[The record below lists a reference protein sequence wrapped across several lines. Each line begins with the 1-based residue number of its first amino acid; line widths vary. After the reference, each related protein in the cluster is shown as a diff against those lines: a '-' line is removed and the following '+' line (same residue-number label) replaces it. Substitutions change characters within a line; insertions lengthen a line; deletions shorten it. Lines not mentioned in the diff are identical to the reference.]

1 MVGGLGA
8 SHNYSTKQSES
19 LSIFKVSEV
28 IVIKI
33 SIEHERYSLES
44 KFIMTEVYFT
54 IVIVISIGLYVSK
67 LLTTCVGFTYRY
79 LCNNRVLVIPNR

>member
-1 MVGGLGA
+1 MNGYLKVVVDMVKLWLCKQLSITMLLNLNFSQCLKVFMSFFLVIMVGGLGA

-33 SIEHERYSLES
+33 SIEHER
-44 KFIMTEVYFT
+44 
-54 IVIVISIGLYVSK
+54 
-67 LLTTCVGFTYRY
+67 
-79 LCNNRVLVIPNR
+79 